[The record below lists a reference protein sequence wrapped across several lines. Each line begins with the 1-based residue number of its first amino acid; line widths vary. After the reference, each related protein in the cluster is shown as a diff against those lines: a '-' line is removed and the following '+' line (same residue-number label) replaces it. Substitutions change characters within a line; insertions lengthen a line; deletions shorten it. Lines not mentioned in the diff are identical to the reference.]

1 MIIFGD
7 IDGDLH
13 GHFVAGGQTLSVGGG
28 FDTTIFGDATG
39 TMFDRTR
46 GGDDTVST
54 VSRGF
59 ALYGDALALQDH
71 ARGGNDSMEGSG
83 RFGNFY
89 GDGAQM
95 RGAAR
100 GGDDV
105 LTAHIEGG
113 SLYGDAASLANAARG
128 GDDVLTLDASRIG
141 WAYGDGEIL
150 SGRARGGDDVI
161 VSQGVGVHT
170 LYGDAQTLADRARGG
185 NDVIEAGQGTDEIWG
200 DAAMMGRG
208 AAGGHDTFVFKPA
221 TGNDI
226 VHDFHHKEDVIL
238 LAGFGPDLNFASLDI
253 EKRDTDHNGTLDSVI
268 HLSPQ
273 DSVTVLGNAHL
284 VASDFGFLC

>member
-113 SLYGDAASLANAARG
+113 SLYGTRPR
-128 GDDVLTLDASRIG
+128 SR
-141 WAYGDGEIL
+141 
-150 SGRARGGDDVI
+150 
-161 VSQGVGVHT
+161 T
-170 LYGDAQTLADRARGG
+170 P
-185 NDVIEAGQGTDEIWG
+185 
-200 DAAMMGRG
+200 RG
-208 AAGGHDTFVFKPA
+208 AATTSSLSTPLVSGGPMA
-221 TGNDI
+221 TAKSCRGGRA
-226 VHDFHHKEDVIL
+226 
-238 LAGFGPDLNFASLDI
+238 AG
-253 EKRDTDHNGTLDSVI
+253 TT
-268 HLSPQ
+268 
-273 DSVTVLGNAHL
+273 
-284 VASDFGFLC
+284 